1 MKLKKRL
8 TSLALSLSVAASLF
22 TAVPITV
29 NAAEATNTPDKAIL
43 ENILNGDRHFVI
55 DTLIG
60 DSGFH
65 TDFSTNPHAL
75 VNYIGSE
82 NTMMDNVLSQYQNK
96 DNPNY
101 SATYKAAVDVMEKV
115 YNSDEYAQTVAD
127 FVTEFGADLLS
138 SFSTDAANFASDLT
152 YSKSQLNY
160 ESILKEALASDYTA
174 SDGTELSTKE
184 IELENLERLEKG
196 LKCLKAFQAFA
207 LSYGKANNYDEKD
220 ENFKNKYDYFKTYLT
235 SYSNSIEK
243 ALSSFEKV
251 MKIDDADEINTF
263 LTLMGTVAQYDLYC
277 EEIQAVGSDIPQY
290 AATYFVSD
298 DDLKKMKFDKSVISG
313 VSNTLSSYMFINSIA
328 TQRDSISDT
337 LTRMSQTANPSLKPI
352 LVDFASEVGN
362 AGDAKLMGYQTLMKT
377 LRDESAVIDFSKWS
391 AKKITDKFAVMKKM
405 KKEALNSALG
415 KTISSATAVAGISSW
430 CADKAASFGDT
441 CKKTYELKYLRTLIA
456 QTVTTYKSD
465 ISVYNSDKTEENAG
479 KVLDDLLML
488 QKLRLRGEKIAY
500 DMTQGQ
506 WNSPLGR
513 LLASGTLSQDKML
526 MNYLDE
532 AYQARVDAFI
542 GASAMPF
549 STDSITVGS
558 GEQLT
563 IEYDSSC
570 GGLVGRYTKADKTM
584 YGIGELQYKIANGVT
599 VNSGGTLLTISTSNN
614 CNIPF
619 INNNGGT
626 VLVSSNTQGI
636 TEFSQGSGTLVLGSG
651 TFDIGNL
658 YLSGGEVKSSKGA
671 ALNGINLI
679 TSNAPSFVNTT
690 LSSTVS
696 AEINGTISAP
706 INIYG
711 DLKGSSAVQNITIC
725 GSGTQY
731 INGGLSAENLVY
743 ANSGT
748 VRQSGTITVNKTVKN
763 TSSKV
768 VGGQNTVLKSAGS
781 IIGNHYNGGLTLDG
795 VTVSDD
801 KNFGGSLYTQN
812 TVNLSNVSVNGTLAQ
827 QNGTLNIS
835 GNAAVTSDCAF
846 NSSVDCKGTLKA
858 GGDINVSGANAF
870 EKIITTGKTQQA
882 INGTINVNDFT
893 NLNTKGLKIN
903 NTVNVSNTLT
913 NTSGKIQGMGMTL
926 LSGGSFGA
934 DTYDGDITIL
944 STCTIPKSITG
955 NAIINANESINRDTV
970 IGGYLNAKSNISI
983 TDSCLSIN
991 GDFANSATINID
1003 ENSVLQCNKRC
1014 INNSTINGAGALI
1027 SKGIFQN
1034 SGIVSDCSL
1043 TLSKEVANSGT
1054 MNVKSLT
1061 ATNEIYNQ
1069 NTLYLVDLYL
1079 NTKTFIP
1086 VSGNKINTENLYLS
1100 GGGKIV
1106 LNTDINVSGKYE
1118 NSGCSVNDE
1127 RIIISSGKTISED
1140 RTYKDLNVTTDLI
1153 LDNCTVTADR
1163 LNVSGSII
1171 LTNGAKLIIN
1181 KRMTATGDS
1190 SKAITIDETS
1200 QFIIKKVSSIS
1211 SYSQI
1216 KNDGILIFGSDTAI
1230 SSGTIL
1236 GIGTIT
1242 LNGDFYASSVNLNKP
1257 KSVNI
1262 IGKTPQ
1268 VITCSNMNFDN
1279 LNIDNTCRG
1288 GVTFN
1293 SAAYCYGELNTNNSK
1308 IIGTVTQK

>member
-1 MKLKKRL
+1 MKLRKRI

-22 TAVPITV
+22 TAVPITAG
-29 NAAEATNTPDKAIL
+29 AAEAVYTPDKAIL

-55 DTLIG
+55 DTLVG
-60 DSGFH
+60 NSGFH

-96 DNPNY
+96 DDPNY

-160 ESILKEALASDYTA
+160 ESILKEALANDYTA

-235 SYSNSIEK
+235 SYSDSIEK

-251 MKIDDADEINTF
+251 MNIDDADEINTF

-405 KKEALNSALG
+405 KKEALDSALG

-430 CADKAASFGDT
+430 CADKAARFGDT

-465 ISVYNSDKTEENAG
+465 LSVYNSDKTEESAG

-500 DMTQGQ
+500 EMTQGQ

-626 VLVSSNTQGI
+626 VLAGSNLVLTEFLQNGGETTFAGKNIHLNEVYLIKGLLFLNADLNIGGNIEIHENATLDVNSHKLKVGGNLQNDGKLKMVNNDDYVVVYGNFIQQSYPDNTEYEAGTIEIKGDMERCRNYRAKNTHKTILSGDSAQNINMNWCGSSGYFNILVLANTSNDGI
-636 TEFSQGSGTLVLGSG
+636 TFKNDTNVTLDIIQPAGTRITNPDNVKLQNRTAFINYNELNSKINMYNENATNVIPTWLDYQRYNEFFINNHCVFTLNENIINSLFSCDIYFDNNYNKPTAIAIVALYDKSGK
-651 TFDIGNL
+651 FI
-658 YLSGGEVKSSKGA
+658 
-671 ALNGINLI
+671 
-679 TSNAPSFVNTT
+679 T
-690 LSSTVS
+690 LSSKDITVKS
-696 AEINGTISAP
+696 G
-706 INIYG
+706 
-711 DLKGSSAVQNITIC
+711 KQNI
-725 GSGTQY
+725 
-731 INGGLSAENLVY
+731 
-743 ANSGT
+743 
-748 VRQSGTITVNKTVKN
+748 
-763 TSSKV
+763 
-768 VGGQNTVLKSAGS
+768 
-781 IIGNHYNGGLTLDG
+781 
-795 VTVSDD
+795 
-801 KNFGGSLYTQN
+801 
-812 TVNLSNVSVNGTLAQ
+812 SV
-827 QNGTLNIS
+827 
-835 GNAAVTSDCAF
+835 
-846 NSSVDCKGTLKA
+846 TLKA
-858 GGDINVSGANAF
+858 VEFDNFKLFIWDS
-870 EKIITTGKTQQA
+870 
-882 INGTINVNDFT
+882 
-893 NLNTKGLKIN
+893 LNTIQP
-903 NTVNVSNTLT
+903 LT
-913 NTSGKIQGMGMTL
+913 K
-926 LSGGSFGA
+926 
-934 DTYDGDITIL
+934 
-944 STCTIPKSITG
+944 
-955 NAIINANESINRDTV
+955 
-970 IGGYLNAKSNISI
+970 
-983 TDSCLSIN
+983 
-991 GDFANSATINID
+991 
-1003 ENSVLQCNKRC
+1003 
-1014 INNSTINGAGALI
+1014 
-1027 SKGIFQN
+1027 
-1034 SGIVSDCSL
+1034 
-1043 TLSKEVANSGT
+1043 
-1054 MNVKSLT
+1054 VK
-1061 ATNEIYNQ
+1061 
-1069 NTLYLVDLYL
+1069 
-1079 NTKTFIP
+1079 
-1086 VSGNKINTENLYLS
+1086 
-1100 GGGKIV
+1100 
-1106 LNTDINVSGKYE
+1106 
-1118 NSGCSVNDE
+1118 
-1127 RIIISSGKTISED
+1127 
-1140 RTYKDLNVTTDLI
+1140 
-1153 LDNCTVTADR
+1153 
-1163 LNVSGSII
+1163 
-1171 LTNGAKLIIN
+1171 
-1181 KRMTATGDS
+1181 
-1190 SKAITIDETS
+1190 
-1200 QFIIKKVSSIS
+1200 
-1211 SYSQI
+1211 
-1216 KNDGILIFGSDTAI
+1216 
-1230 SSGTIL
+1230 
-1236 GIGTIT
+1236 
-1242 LNGDFYASSVNLNKP
+1242 
-1257 KSVNI
+1257 
-1262 IGKTPQ
+1262 
-1268 VITCSNMNFDN
+1268 
-1279 LNIDNTCRG
+1279 
-1288 GVTFN
+1288 
-1293 SAAYCYGELNTNNSK
+1293 
-1308 IIGTVTQK
+1308 